1 MDDKE
6 EYVNQEKDFIKK
18 LPFRKSSDF
27 YTYFREIYE
36 EEQMKMTNDNDDTEE
51 PNSFFAPDLLD
62 YVTLNY
68 LSLFPLFSL
77 YFVPDPNITELPT
90 TSDVENNWKNI
101 KSLFKGIP
109 IRKRSVPIY
118 FSTLQGYYAAEVG
131 DFTKTKRKRG
141 LQTTPAEGSQT
152 DSQSDVFRPN
162 FGKRRKMAEPEGNF
176 NEEDGWTKRRV
187 KKRGTKYVR
196 DVFPIRNNYTLTVSC
211 FQYS

>member
-1 MDDKE
+1 M
-6 EYVNQEKDFIKK
+6 NQEKDFIKK
-18 LPFRKSSDF
+18 LPIRKSSDF

-131 DFTKTKRKRG
+131 DFTKTKGRGAYKQLQQKVHKRTASLMYSVPTLGKEERWQNRKE
-141 LQTTPAEGSQT
+141 TST
-152 DSQSDVFRPN
+152 
-162 FGKRRKMAEPEGNF
+162 KKMAGP
-176 NEEDGWTKRRV
+176 
-187 KKRGTKYVR
+187 RGG
-196 DVFPIRNNYTLTVSC
+196 
-211 FQYS
+211 